1 MSKNKKI
8 WWLTLVAGLLII
20 NVIAAFVHQ
29 RFDLTEEKRYSLST
43 PTKNILRN
51 LDSTVTIDVFLTG
64 NELPAVVR
72 KFRNALIDFLNE
84 SKEYGKTR
92 LVYNFINPYET
103 VDTAQTSLLDD
114 SLNKGSIKDTQSR
127 RSQTSLLED
136 SLSAN
141 YGLTAVVINAP
152 DQVGDELK
160 IKKLIHG
167 AVLRYGDKAVGVD
180 LLKGARSFGTD
191 PEQLAQ
197 LYNDVEASIEYKF
210 GSAIQKLTAAQKPV
224 VAYALGHGE
233 GWGYNVDDA
242 VRTLF
247 NDYSFDTLNLNQVP
261 YIPAHINALI
271 FLKPTSTFNDRDKL
285 KIDQYLMNGGKVFLM
300 MDNMYAEF
308 DSLYKSNGFVAFDR
322 GLNLEDILF
331 TYGVRIN
338 QTLLQDMQCDKLP
351 QMSTEGQQQR
361 LVDWPFFPILDG
373 TDHPVSKNLDGI
385 RTLFPTTIDTVL
397 SAGVRK
403 TVLLTSSNNSRLLN
417 APAKIDFEFLQ
428 IAPDQALFRHR
439 QVPVAVLLEGSLRS
453 HYRGRVSK
461 AVTDSLKAYNTPF
474 QQASDKAKLIV
485 VSDGDIAMNQFSPS
499 MGPLPMGMNVFTR
512 YTYANKDFFTN
523 CLEYLVNPSNIL
535 QTRSKEYTLRLLDI
549 NKVQRQKSTWQFINV
564 ALPVLLVILFG
575 IIYQQVRKRK
585 FSSA

>member
-1 MSKNKKI
+1 MRHNNNRNL
-8 WWLTLVAGLLII
+8 WWPGLVTGLLLL
-20 NVIAAFVHQ
+20 NFLAAIFHF
-29 RFDLTEEKRYSLST
+29 RIDLTEEKRYSLST
-43 PTKNILRN
+43 PTKQLLSN
-51 LDSTVTIDVFLTG
+51 LDNTVVIDVFLTG
-64 NELPAVVR
+64 SELPAVVR
-72 KFRNALIDFLNE
+72 KFRNALMDFLSE
-84 SKEYGKTR
+84 TKEWGKTR
-92 LVYNFINPYET
+92 LQYNFINPYEDG
-103 VDTAQTSLLDD
+103 DT
-114 SLNKGSIKDTQSR
+114 SR
-127 RSQTSLLED
+127 IRALED

-180 LLKGARSFGTD
+180 LLKGTRSFGTD
-191 PEQLAQ
+191 PEQLAE

-247 NDYSFDTLNLNQVP
+247 NDYRFDTLNLNQVP

-564 ALPVLLVILFG
+564 AFPVLLVILFG

-585 FSSA
+585 FSTA